1 MTILNASWDACG
13 TPGKVSESSDK
24 ADESIPDLSSAILQT
39 ANGAV
44 IRVHVQPKSRREQ
57 ILGMHGDRIKLAVTE
72 PPDKGKANEA
82 VLRLIASAL
91 NLAPSRVELL
101 RGSTSRQKDLLVRE
115 FTVED
120 AKRLIAEAV
129 RRLSS

>member
-1 MTILNASWDACG
+1 MILNASSDACG
-13 TPGKVSESSDK
+13 TPDNVSESGDMCD
-24 ADESIPDLSSAILQT
+24 ASIPDLSSAILQT

-82 VLRLIASAL
+82 VLRLIAAAL
-91 NLAPSRVELL
+91 HLAPSRVELL
-101 RGSTSRQKDLLVRE
+101 RGTTSRQKDLLVRE

-120 AKRLIAEAV
+120 AKRLIAEV
-129 RRLSS
+129 VKRGSP

>member
-1 MTILNASWDACG
+1 M
-13 TPGKVSESSDK
+13 SESGDMC
-24 ADESIPDLSSAILQT
+24 DESLPDLSSAILQT

-82 VLRLIASAL
+82 VQRLIAAAL

-120 AKRLIAEAV
+120 AKRLIAEVV
-129 RRLSS
+129 RRGSS

>member
-1 MTILNASWDACG
+1 M
-13 TPGKVSESSDK
+13 SEPSDK
-24 ADESIPDLSSAILQT
+24 ADESLPDLSRAILQT

-82 VLRLIASAL
+82 VLRLTAAAL

-120 AKRLIAEAV
+120 AKSLIAEAV